1 MITGTDTRVRM
12 MAKHSK
18 SWLQRQKRD
27 PFVKKSHEE
36 QYRSRAVYKLMEI
49 DQRDRLFH
57 RGQTVID
64 LGAAPGGWSQYAA
77 TKVDGGGRVIA
88 VDMLEMEAVA
98 GVEFVRGDFT
108 EEAVI
113 EACLAALGGARAD
126 LVISDM
132 APNLSGVR
140 STDQARCMGL
150 AEAALDFACRV
161 LSPGGDF
168 LVKLFQGAGTE
179 QYRRELN
186 ERFQKVMVRK
196 PKASRDSSR
205 EFYMLARRYNV

>member
-1 MITGTDTRVRM
+1 MSKGN
-12 MAKHSK
+12 K
-18 SWLQRQKRD
+18 SWLQRQRRD
-27 PFVKKSHEE
+27 PFVKRSRDE

-49 DQRDRLFH
+49 DRRDRLFH

-77 TKVDGGGRVIA
+77 AQVDGGGRVIA

-98 GVEFVRGDFT
+98 GVEILRGDFT
-108 EEAVI
+108 EEALVDG
-113 EACLAALGGARAD
+113 CLTALGGAPAD

-140 STDQARCMGL
+140 SADQARSMAL

-161 LSPGGDF
+161 LRPGGDF

-179 QYRRELN
+179 EYRRELN

>member
-1 MITGTDTRVRM
+1 

-18 SWLQRQKRD
+18 AWLQRQRRD
-27 PFVKKSHEE
+27 PFVRKSREE
-36 QYRSRAVYKLMEI
+36 HYRSRAVYKLIEI
-49 DQRDRLFH
+49 DRRDRLFH
-57 RGQTVID
+57 RGQTVVD

-77 TKVDGGGRVIA
+77 SKVDGGGRVIA
-88 VDMLEMEAVA
+88 VDMLDMEAIA

-108 EEAVI
+108 DEAVLN
-113 EACLAALGGARAD
+113 ACLAALGGAQAD

-140 STDQARCMGL
+140 STDQARSMAV
-150 AEAALDFACRV
+150 AEAALDFACQV
-161 LSPGGDF
+161 LRTGGDF
-168 LVKLFQGAGTE
+168 LVKLFQGAGTDDYR
-179 QYRRELN
+179 QYLN

-205 EFYMLARRYNV
+205 EFYILGRRYNV